1 MNTFFKI
8 TMLYQYLISYSSNK

>member
-1 MNTFFKI
+1 VNTFFKI